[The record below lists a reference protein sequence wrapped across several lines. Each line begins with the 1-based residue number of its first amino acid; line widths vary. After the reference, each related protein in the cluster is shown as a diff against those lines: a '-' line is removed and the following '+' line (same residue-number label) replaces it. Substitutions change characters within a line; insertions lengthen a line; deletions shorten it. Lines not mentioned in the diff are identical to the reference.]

1 MGDGDQVHE
10 DLNSVLH
17 TGGFFTAFPE
27 LVNLANFEVLKVE
40 DLPEGM
46 KEVSV
51 NAVSSVGSGTEVN
64 LLFRLVT
71 RNIGRKKGC
80 WMTKNIVRQE

>member
-1 MGDGDQVHE
+1 M
-10 DLNSVLH
+10 H

-27 LVNLANFEVLKVE
+27 LVNLATFQVGEAE
-40 DLPEGM
+40 DSSDGM

-51 NAVSSVGSGTEVN
+51 KAVSSVGSGTEVN
-64 LLFRLVT
+64 LLFRLVV

-80 WMTKNIVRQE
+80 WMTKSIVRKD